1 MKMNTTQPRQLELAL
16 GNRTSFG
23 HIPGRARNRRLRKAS
38 PERAAWWFARIREWT
53 MDSPNNTSLDSTEGR
68 AAA

>member
-23 HIPGRARNRRLRKAS
+23 RIPGHRSRKAS

-53 MDSPNNTSLDSTEGR
+53 MDSPHDASQDPTEGR

>member
-23 HIPGRARNRRLRKAS
+23 RIPGHRLRKAS
-38 PERAAWWFARIREWT
+38 PERAAWWFSRIREWT
-53 MDSPNNTSLDSTEGR
+53 MESPNNTSLDSSEGR